1 MGLRELAVPVTAVV
15 LLAWSGIGNAH
26 AATTCTDLKGAVD
39 DTGQVCQIQAATQA
53 YTMNISFPITY
64 PDQKDV
70 TDYVT
75 QTRDGFVN
83 VAQNPGDRDMPYELD
98 VTETQFD
105 SAVPPRGTASVVFKT
120 YQDVGGAHP
129 QTFYKS
135 FTYDQGLR
143 KPITYDTLFSPGTQP
158 LAVIFPIVAADL
170 QKQSGLTNPIP
181 PVTGLDPT
189 NYQNFAVTNDAVIF
203 FFSQGTLLPDAAGA
217 TQVSV
222 PRPAIDAM
230 IA

>member
-1 MGLRELAVPVTAVV
+1 
-15 LLAWSGIGNAH
+15 
-26 AATTCTDLKGAVD
+26 
-39 DTGQVCQIQAATQA
+39 
-53 YTMNISFPITY
+53 
-64 PDQKDV
+64 
-70 TDYVT
+70 
-75 QTRDGFVN
+75 
-83 VAQNPGDRDMPYELD
+83 
-98 VTETQFD
+98 
-105 SAVPPRGTASVVFKT
+105 
-120 YQDVGGAHP
+120 
-129 QTFYKS
+129 
-135 FTYDQGLR
+135 
-143 KPITYDTLFSPGTQP
+143 LFSPGTQP